1 MKNKF
6 FKTLI
11 INFFMTFGVGILGF
25 IINKYFAMYMGVN
38 MLGLMKLFTQ
48 MIAYLSLAELGL
60 ANASTYAL
68 YKPLAEN
75 DIFRINTIISTISS
89 FYKKIALIVLICGIG
104 ISFLIPNLINSTQY
118 GIAIYF
124 YWILYVTN
132 TAISYIFA
140 KYPVLFTANQE
151 YGVVRIIQGSGKIIF
166 QFLQILIL
174 IKIQSFTLFI
184 FMMILE
190 NLYTYCFYRKYY
202 KKNYNFLKTVKNREK
217 SILKDMKNLFWHQI
231 GGIVVY
237 NTDYIV
243 LSKFTTLSVVGVYS
257 SYLMIYQMAVTII
270 NIPTSVLRPIIG
282 DFVTRNK
289 KEEIYNRWRELYRL
303 YFIAGTVLVISIYIL
318 IIPFIKLWL
327 GEKFILPKLT
337 ITLILLNLFIQL
349 VRGATDIFKDSCGF
363 FDDTQTPILESV
375 INLIIS
381 LVLVRKIGLDGVI
394 IGTLAS
400 NISIIFLWRPILVFK
415 RCFEKNPLDYIK
427 DLIKLIVL
435 SVLSIFIILKLLKV
449 LNIYTVEIKLWRDLL
464 YQSFIIGILVV
475 LVVFIVFLL
484 DKNFREFLRKNI
496 FLKMIKNKKHFI
508 YKEISK

>member
-1 MKNKF
+1 
-6 FKTLI
+6 
-11 INFFMTFGVGILGF
+11 
-25 IINKYFAMYMGVN
+25 
-38 MLGLMKLFTQ
+38 
-48 MIAYLSLAELGL
+48 
-60 ANASTYAL
+60 
-68 YKPLAEN
+68 
-75 DIFRINTIISTISS
+75 
-89 FYKKIALIVLICGIG
+89 
-104 ISFLIPNLINSTQY
+104 
-118 GIAIYF
+118 
-124 YWILYVTN
+124 
-132 TAISYIFA
+132 
-140 KYPVLFTANQE
+140 
-151 YGVVRIIQGSGKIIF
+151 
-166 QFLQILIL
+166 
-174 IKIQSFTLFI
+174 
-184 FMMILE
+184 
-190 NLYTYCFYRKYY
+190 
-202 KKNYNFLKTVKNREK
+202 
-217 SILKDMKNLFWHQI
+217 MKNLFWHQI

-435 SVLSIFIILKLLKV
+435 SILSIFIILKLLKV

-464 YQSFIIGILVV
+464 YQSFIIGILVI

-508 YKEISK
+508 YKEINK